1 MYKNNLQESEVIRNL
16 DSIIKRYDI
25 INYLIEK
32 YFNLLNIV
40 KNLTIYDSSHKNIM
54 IEGVCYFHNSDK
66 QIIKI

>member
-54 IEGVCYFHNSDK
+54 IEGICHYHNK
-66 QIIKI
+66 NNIIIVI